1 MSELRPVILSG
12 GSGTRLWPL
21 SSPGLP
27 KQFAPL
33 LGNETLFARTIAR
46 LQGVAGPRPTI
57 VAAGVAHLDMIRAAV
72 EQAGVDATILV
83 EPAARNTAPAIFAA
97 ALLAEPDEVLV
108 ILPSDHLIAE
118 VPGFQEAVVTAATIA
133 KTDVIVTFGIP
144 PTRAETGYGYIEK
157 GEPSSG
163 GFLVRSFV
171 EKPSPEV
178 ADSLAGDGRH
188 LWNSGMFV
196 APAGLILEEASEHCP
211 EVLAGVKTALPAA
224 REGVVR
230 LGAEFASVEAVSF
243 DYAVMEKTTKAVVVP
258 LDVGWDDVGSYVSLL
273 AAGEVDGDGNL
284 VSGDVRVRDVSGS
297 FVKATSRRL
306 VVVGLD
312 RFVVVE
318 TPDAVLVMP
327 LDRAQEVRDLQLK
340 GEEE

>member
-1 MSELRPVILSG
+1 MILSG

-21 SSPGLP
+21 SSPSLP

-33 LGNETLFARTIAR
+33 LGEETLFARTVAR
-46 LQGVAGPRPTI
+46 LDGIPGLRSAI
-57 VAAGVAHLDMIRAAV
+57 VATGTNHLDLVRAAV
-72 EQAGVDATILV
+72 GQALADATILV

-97 ALLAEPDEVLV
+97 ALVAEPEQVLV
-108 ILPSDHLIAE
+108 ILPADHLIAD
-118 VPGFQEAVVTAATIA
+118 VPGFGEAVLTAAAIA
-133 KTDVIVTFGIP
+133 AEDVIVTFGIP

-157 GEPSSG
+157 GEPSDA
-163 GFLVRSFV
+163 GFVVESFV

-178 ADSLAGDGRH
+178 ADRLVADGRH
-188 LWNSGMFV
+188 LWNAGMFV
-196 APAGLILEEASEHCP
+196 ARAGLILEEASRHCP
-211 EVLAGVKTALPAA
+211 EVLAGVKRALPAA

-230 LGAEFASVEAVSF
+230 LSAEFASVEAVSF
-243 DYAVMEKTTKAVVVP
+243 DYAVMERTTKAVVVP

-273 AAGEVDGDGNL
+273 AAGDVDEDGNL
-284 VSGDVRVRDVSGS
+284 VSGDVRVRDVAGS

-318 TPDAVLVMP
+318 TPEAVLVMP
-327 LDRAQEVRDLQLK
+327 LDRAQEVRDLQSQ